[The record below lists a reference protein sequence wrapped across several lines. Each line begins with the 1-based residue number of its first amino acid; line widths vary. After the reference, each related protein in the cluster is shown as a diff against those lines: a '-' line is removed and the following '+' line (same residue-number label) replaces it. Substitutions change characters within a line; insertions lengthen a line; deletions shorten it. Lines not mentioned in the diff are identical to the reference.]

1 MIYFVPEADQHY
13 TTLGLEP
20 GMMGY
25 FASRAAAMGAVPAEV
40 VVATFFNFEPQRI
53 RALVPDAWRRVS
65 AADLW
70 DARLR
75 AVDSA
80 LQRVLGERL
89 QRSDI
94 AEAATVLRRAC
105 AECRPE
111 GRALYAGHAAQA
123 WDAQPHLALW
133 QAVTLLREYRGDG
146 HIAALT
152 AADVTGC
159 EALVLHAATGQVPAR
174 VLQSTRGWSNDEW
187 SAATDRLR
195 ARGWIDTHGELTSAG
210 AQHRADVEARTDEL
224 AAAPW
229 AMLTDVETDFV
240 AALGRELSS
249 AIVAAGTFGR

>member
-1 MIYFVPEADQHY
+1 MIYFVPEADQQY
-13 TTLGLEP
+13 TELGLEP

-53 RALVPDAWRRVS
+53 RSLVPEAWRRVS

-80 LQRVLGERL
+80 LHRLLGERL

-94 AEAATVLRRAC
+94 AEAAAVLRRAS

-159 EALVLHAATGQVPAR
+159 EALVLHAATGLVPAR

-195 ARGWIDTHGELTSAG
+195 ARGWIDTHGALTSAG
-210 AQHRADVEARTDEL
+210 SQHRADV
-224 AAAPW
+224 AA
-229 AMLTDVETDFV
+229 LTDVETDFV